1 MKIKQLRKLKKLG
14 KWDLVFWI
22 TLAPQAQDFLSEML
36 MNGKSWKEAR
46 TKLDNLVYQWLL
58 QGYQP
63 YDILEKLRKR
73 CSK

>member
-1 MKIKQLRKLKKLG
+1 MKIKQLRKLENLG
-14 KWDLVFWI
+14 KWDLVYWI
-22 TLAPQAQDFLSEML
+22 NVTPQAQDFLSKML
-36 MNGKSWKEAR
+36 MNGDSWKEAR

-63 YDILEKLRKR
+63 YDILEKLRER

>member
-1 MKIKQLRKLKKLG
+1 MKIKQLRRLEKLG
-14 KWDLVFWI
+14 KWDLVYWI
-22 TLAPQAQDFLSEML
+22 NVTPQAQNFLSKML
-36 MNGKSWKEAR
+36 MNGVSWKEAS

-73 CSK
+73 CLK